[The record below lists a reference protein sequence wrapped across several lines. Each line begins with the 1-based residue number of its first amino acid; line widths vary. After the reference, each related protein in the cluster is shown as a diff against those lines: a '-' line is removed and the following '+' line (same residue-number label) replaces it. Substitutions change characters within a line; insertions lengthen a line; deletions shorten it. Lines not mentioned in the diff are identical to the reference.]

1 MAAPISQ
8 QLQDLLNP
16 FPKFHDPEDDED
28 EATKAKVIETFDE
41 GENDDGDLAVSSLRS
56 RASLISLLDTDRRY
70 SGRATTRK
78 ELLAEF
84 EDSGEENESK
94 EDIETLSEENSLL
107 SADYNSEYNK
117 SNEGVKI
124 LDDRIKSLKSVSLG
138 SSVEEDEDE
147 SENEK
152 GSGDSEE
159 ENGDE
164 DDEDVEESGN
174 EDDQESNDVKTFSEE
189 HVNKEVEKG
198 KAVKDQLTL
207 WDQILEG
214 RIKLQKAVLTGNRL
228 PEPHTF
234 PVFKKMGGSEFAAA
248 QKNAHKALKALQRSL
263 LELQDELFYQ
273 HPDTKNLVDNKE
285 STDDSG
291 DDVPSENDEFE
302 EQQEEVNPKK
312 GPPKRKLET
321 SEFPEFIAKRFKA
334 FQRYRNSTLQK
345 WHDKTRLSSGKIG
358 KAFSAFDR
366 NILSQIDQIMM
377 AKDRLLKRTQ
387 TKRSMYRVLGHP
399 EPKPDDVLLKERLQ
413 EQPESEC
420 LEKNATSMKEFNE
433 EIFDDDDFY
442 HQLLRELIERKT
454 SAVDPNDQVA
464 MGRQW
469 LAIQRLR
476 SKIKKRVD
484 TKASKGRKVRF
495 HVHSKL
501 VNFMAPIA
509 QSPVN
514 DDAWMELYKSLFG
527 KTTPA
532 THPVDLQATFKP

>member
-28 EATKAKVIETFDE
+28 E
-41 GENDDGDLAVSSLRS
+41 
-56 RASLISLLDTDRRY
+56 
-70 SGRATTRK
+70 
-78 ELLAEF
+78 
-84 EDSGEENESK
+84 GEENESK

-285 STDDSG
+285 STDDS
-291 DDVPSENDEFE
+291 ENDEFE

-413 EQPESEC
+413 EQPIQDLDFADDAVIFVESMEALIGAHERLSKESEC
-420 LEKNATSMKEFNE
+420 LGLRVSWIKNKIQVFN
-433 EIFDDDDFY
+433 D
-442 HQLLRELIERKT
+442 LLGTTISSRSVCRE
-454 SAVDPNDQVA
+454 SVDLVKWFTYLGSDIHVSGDSSYEVSRRI
-464 MGRQW
+464 GR
-469 LAIQRLR
+469 
-476 SKIKKRVD
+476 
-484 TKASKGRKVRF
+484 
-495 HVHSKL
+495 
-501 VNFMAPIA
+501 
-509 QSPVN
+509 
-514 DDAWMELYKSLFG
+514 AWGVMKSLERG
-527 KTTPA
+527 
-532 THPVDLQATFKP
+532 V

>member
-1 MAAPISQ
+1 MAAPISL

-16 FPKFHDPEDDED
+16 LPKFHDPEDDED

-41 GENDDGDLAVSSLRS
+41 GENDEGDLAVSSLRS
-56 RASLISLLDTDRRY
+56 RASLISLLDIDRRY

-78 ELLAEF
+78 ELLAEA
-84 EDSGEENESK
+84 EDSGEENESQ

-107 SADYNSEYNK
+107 SADYNSELDE
-117 SNEGVKI
+117 SNEGVKV
-124 LDDRIKSLKSVSLG
+124 LDDQMKSPDHKPESGKSVSLG

-159 ENGDE
+159 DNG
-164 DDEDVEESGN
+164 DEDVEESGN

-198 KAVKDQLTL
+198 KAVKDQLIL

-214 RIKLQKAVLTGNRL
+214 RIKLQKALLTGNRL
-228 PEPHTF
+228 PEPNTF

-285 STDDSG
+285 STDDS
-291 DDVPSENDEFE
+291 ENDDFE
-302 EQQEEVNPKK
+302 EQEEEVHPKK

-334 FQRYRNSTLQK
+334 FQKYRNSTLQK

-366 NILSQIDQIMM
+366 NMLSQIDQIMM

-387 TKRSMYRVLGHP
+387 TKRSMYRVLGDP

-413 EQPESEC
+413 DQPESEC
-420 LEKNATSMKEFNE
+420 LEKNATSIKEFHE

-532 THPVDLQATFKP
+532 THPVDLQTTFKP